1 MDFAWEKF
9 LEDKGFDKDMVQR
22 IGKASVYS
30 SDWKEF
36 TIDKNFRGKKLH
48 ITVKNPQGKESGF
61 TSLTLNGEALADN
74 YIPADKL
81 ADTNEIELMM

>member
-1 MDFAWEKF
+1 MVGCVEGILGIRPDMDGLKLAP
-9 LEDKGFDKDMVQR
+9 
-22 IGKASVYS
+22 SVS

-81 ADTNEIELMM
+81 ADTNEIELVM